1 MTSLVESNQW
11 PTIVQRL
18 PSVKP
23 QSRLR
28 ASQIRQKFVPECHS
42 VSTLFNLARRANVGF
57 HAMHSLTET
66 RRRAATCGIR

>member
-18 PSVKP
+18 PSVKL

-28 ASQIRQKFVPECHS
+28 AGQIRQKFVSQCHS
-42 VSTLFNLARRANVGF
+42 VSTLFNPARRTDAGF
-57 HAMHSLTET
+57 HVMHSLTAAS
-66 RRRAATCGIR
+66 RHAATCGIR